1 MNPFELYGPDFLYF
15 YALLGGAA
23 ILALWLLQRGSG
35 GDAPVLGGAG
45 GLTSDAYMIAYLR
58 GGEAELVRVTALSLF
73 DRGFLS
79 APELQ
84 QNVAP
89 GPGTRFVAA
98 KKEGGELLRR
108 PIEKEVHRMA
118 AIPIDAKELV
128 RNLHSTDAST
138 YYQTALEHLG
148 LLRTARELAMQQ
160 VYWMLA

>member
-23 ILALWLLQRGSG
+23 ILALWLLRRGSD
-35 GDAPVLGGAG
+35 GDAPALGGAA
-45 GLTSDAYMIAYLR
+45 GLTADAYMIAYLR

-79 APELQ
+79 APALA

-89 GPGTRFVAA
+89 DPGTLFAAA
-98 KKEGGELLRR
+98 KKEGWELLRR
-108 PIEKEVHRMA
+108 PMEKEVHNA
-118 AIPIDAKELV
+118 ARAPIDTQSLLEK
-128 RNLHSTDAST
+128 LHQTEAFT

-148 LLRTARELAMQQ
+148 LLRTAREKAAQNF
-160 VYWMLA
+160 YWT